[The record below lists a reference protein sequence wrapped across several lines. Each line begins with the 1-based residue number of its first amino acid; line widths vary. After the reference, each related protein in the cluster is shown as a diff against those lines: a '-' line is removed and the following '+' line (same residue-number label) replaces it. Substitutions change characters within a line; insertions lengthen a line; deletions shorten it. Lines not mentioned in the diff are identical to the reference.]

1 MFDSIA
7 ESLEKIRLGED
18 ALLEMTE
25 GRFEE
30 HYTANI
36 LHWLNFSVSL
46 QTASLLLP
54 STGCKQATYH
64 GPSEMIAP
72 METVSG
78 TDRHPE
84 PSWTPDGCYPR
95 VKHRCNH
102 TKARPYRCSPPP

>member
-54 STGCKQATYH
+54 STAYKQAACRD
-64 GPSEMIAP
+64 PLEMISL
-72 METVSG
+72 MGKVF
-78 TDRHPE
+78 
-84 PSWTPDGCYPR
+84 
-95 VKHRCNH
+95 
-102 TKARPYRCSPPP
+102 

>member
-46 QTASLLLP
+46 RDQNELEDLCLVFASIRP
-54 STGCKQATYH
+54 F
-64 GPSEMIAP
+64 
-72 METVSG
+72 
-78 TDRHPE
+78 
-84 PSWTPDGCYPR
+84 
-95 VKHRCNH
+95 
-102 TKARPYRCSPPP
+102 ARL